1 MKIGVVADTN
11 DNQDGL
17 KQLLDRFLVGGMQW
31 LLHCGG
37 LGSASL
43 VELLKPW
50 QVHMVAGEREPNRQ
64 AIELALK
71 KARLQAF
78 LPTEMKL
85 TLEGVRIGL
94 CRNDA
99 MNVVNQWIRS
109 GQFDYIFHGFTLRRS
124 DRSVGK
130 TRIINPGALGGPRYQ
145 TRSGVL
151 IDLAYGEV
159 RAVSVLIYATEPH
172 PAHALSAPRSGGPLG
187 VDYAAG
193 AF

>member
-11 DNQDGL
+11 DNRDGL
-17 KQLLDRFLVGGMQW
+17 KQLLDRFLVGGAQW

-50 QVHMVAGEREPNRQ
+50 QVHIVAGEREPNRQ
-64 AIELALK
+64 AIELALQ

-85 TLEGVRIGL
+85 TIDGVRIGL
-94 CRNDA
+94 CRGDA
-99 MNVVNQWIRS
+99 MAVVNQWTHS
-109 GQFDYIFHGFTLRRS
+109 GEFEYIFHGFTLRRS
-124 DRSVGK
+124 DRSVGR

-151 IDLAYGEV
+151 LDLAYGDVKVIE
-159 RAVSVLIYATEPH
+159 LP
-172 PAHALSAPRSGGPLG
+172 G
-187 VDYAAG
+187 
-193 AF
+193 

>member
-11 DNQDGL
+11 DNQKTL
-17 KQLLDRFLVGGMQW
+17 KQLLDRFLVGGAQR

-37 LGSASL
+37 LGSANL

-50 QVHMVAGEREPNRQ
+50 QINIVAGEREPNRQ
-64 AIELALK
+64 AIELALQ

-78 LPTEMKL
+78 FPTEMKL
-85 TLEGVRIGL
+85 TIEDVRIGL
-94 CRNDA
+94 CRGDDP
-99 MNVVNQWIRS
+99 NVVNQWIHS
-109 GQFDYIFHGFTLRRS
+109 GQFNYIFHGFTLRRS

-159 RAVSVLIYATEPH
+159 RVIELP
-172 PAHALSAPRSGGPLG
+172 
-187 VDYAAG
+187 D
-193 AF
+193 